1 MRTQEAAIKTRAVTF
16 RPRRSTGPRPEHSEG
31 AGGGCPQ
38 WPGEPPPQTP
48 RLHWP
53 CACLWGPVP
62 PGRKRN
68 KRKRRAPPPRCARI
82 QGALRCLLSWGP
94 GPLLGRGWAFWH
106 PRQAALLRQRP
117 LRPSKNVNSTFWPLR
132 VGRPGRGGGGVA
144 GGTKASA
151 RLRGGRSTKPPAR
164 PDLGCESADQPAPHP
179 RELGDGTLKTPS
191 EKEGSQGDKC
201 QLLSRAAQLLPH
213 KKDAVP
219 LQLPGCHGRR
229 LGAGD
234 PTWSLRMGS
243 GVAA

>member
-31 AGGGCPQ
+31 AGGGGPQ

-53 CACLWGPVP
+53 SACPWGPVP
-62 PGRKRN
+62 PEGKEQAKEASTRPTVRPHPGSAALPVVLGTGSPSRKGLGFL
-68 KRKRRAPPPRCARI
+68 A
-82 QGALRCLLSWGP
+82 SSP
-94 GPLLGRGWAFWH
+94 GSAS
-106 PRQAALLRQRP
+106 QAAASQAIKKCQQHLLAP
-117 LRPSKNVNSTFWPLR
+117 E
-132 VGRPGRGGGGVA
+132 GR
-144 GGTKASA
+144 
-151 RLRGGRSTKPPAR
+151 PAR
-164 PDLGCESADQPAPHP
+164 PGAGAGLPAEQRLLRGCKAAAAQSPRPDLSCESPDQPAPHL

-201 QLLSRAAQLLPH
+201 QTLSRAARLLPH

-219 LQLPGCHGRR
+219 LQLPGCHSRQ

-234 PTWSLRMGS
+234 PTWSLWMGS

>member
-62 PGRKRN
+62 PERKEQA
-68 KRKRRAPPPRCARI
+68 KEASTPPH
-82 QGALRCLLSWGP
+82 GALASGERCLLSWGP

-106 PRQAALLRQRP
+106 PRQAVLLLRQRP
-117 LRPSKNVNSTFWPLR
+117 LRPSKNVNSTFWALR
-132 VGRPGRGGGGVA
+132 VGRPGRGRGCRRNKGSCEA
-144 GGTKASA
+144 A
-151 RLRGGRSTKPPAR
+151 RRAAAQSPR
-164 PDLGCESADQPAPHP
+164 PDLSCESPDQPAPHP
-179 RELGDGTLKTPS
+179 RELGHGTLKTPS

-201 QLLSRAAQLLPH
+201 QSLSRAARLLPH

-243 GVAA
+243 GVAV